1 MIRKLLQPRWLAL
14 YIAAGILVSTIV
26 GKSDE
31 YTIATLPIAMGFIG
45 VFLICRSIEGLK
57 DQG

>member
-1 MIRKLLQPRWLAL
+1 MIRKILQPSYQAL
-14 YIAAGILVSTIV
+14 IVSAGILASTAIYENH
-26 GKSDE
+26 G

-57 DQG
+57 DKD

>member
-1 MIRKLLQPRWLAL
+1 MIRKLLQPSWLAL
-14 YIAAGILVSTIV
+14 YIAAGILVSTIL
-26 GKSDE
+26 GENHE

-57 DQG
+57 EKD